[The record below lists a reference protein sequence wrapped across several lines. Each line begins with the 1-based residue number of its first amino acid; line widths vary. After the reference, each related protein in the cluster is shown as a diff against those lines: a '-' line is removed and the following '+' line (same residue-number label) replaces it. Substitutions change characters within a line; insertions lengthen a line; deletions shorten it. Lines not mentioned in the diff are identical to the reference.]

1 MDQQEAKAAI
11 AGGADIIDAKN
22 PKEGPLGANFPWI
35 IKSIRA
41 IAPCNV
47 EVSCT
52 LGDLPN
58 LPGSVALAALGAAS
72 LGVNYV
78 KVSLYGVR
86 TVKDAVFMMQ
96 NAVRSVKD
104 FNPLIMVVAAGFA
117 DAKRVNSVNPMTIP
131 KVAYESK
138 CDVAMLDTAIKDGKS
153 LFNNLDI
160 GQLKEFVDQ
169 THKYGLKAALAGSLK
184 KEHLPKLDKLG
195 VDIVGLRSAAC
206 TNGDRLNGKV
216 TKENVEALVEIV
228 KNAKTHA
235 KSEV

>member
-104 FNPLIMVVAAGFA
+104 FNPLIMVVAAGF
-117 DAKRVNSVNPMTIP
+117 P